1 MTIKF
6 ILFANKQGQVRLSKY
21 FLHHELYPNQRITLE
36 SEIVRKCL
44 SRKSNQ
50 CSFFNYEDYMIV
62 YRRYASLFFVVGVD
76 DNENVLSVRDFI
88 HFMVETLDLYFE
100 SICELDIMYNL
111 DKVHIILEELVLD
124 GDIVETNRRVAL
136 YPIHSLD
143 RFTLEGAESK
153 TQVSSALKGALVGQ
167 VVPVWEKKSH
177 V

>member
-88 HFMVETLDLYFE
+88 HFMVILVSSYFILASLLSSHVYSSMIFCKKNERKVETLDLYFE

-143 RFTLEGAESK
+143 R
-153 TQVSSALKGALVGQ
+153 
-167 VVPVWEKKSH
+167 
-177 V
+177 